1 MVDGLCLSVLICKF
15 QLHFLFSCL
24 HTLSVFQNT
33 EADPRIR
40 KFKFRMGSGGCI
52 VLYPFPLR
60 GHVGPMLELA
70 KQFVL
75 RHHFS
80 VTVLITTGPFDTPA
94 TTSYIHHISQANP
107 SITFLRLPPLSD
119 PFSLVEPSPN
129 RSSLVVLLEF
139 IRLNNPNVL
148 HALKTISQITP
159 VQAFVVDM
167 FTTSAVDVFSDLSI
181 PTYIYF
187 TCGAAAL
194 SAFLHL
200 PIIDKQTTQNLKDL
214 TTTHLHIPGLPPIR
228 ASHMPEPI
236 LDRDDQAY
244 HECLKISSQMT
255 KSRAI
260 MVNTFESLESV
271 SLKAMEDGLC
281 VPDGPTPPV
290 YSVGPLISEPQDGT
304 EEAGNGGGG
313 GVPKCLLWLDEQPPR
328 SVVFLCFGSMGAF
341 SGEQL
346 KEIAIGLERSR
357 QRFLWVVRSPPPSE
371 KDKVVSKGSAA
382 VDPDL
387 DALLPEGFLERT
399 KERGLVV
406 KSWAPQVAV
415 LNRESVGGFVSHCG
429 WNSVLEAVV
438 AGVPILAWPLYAEQH
453 MNRTVLVDA
462 YKLAMP
468 IDQSDD
474 GFVSA
479 DEVEKRVKSLMD
491 SEDGRALRERSQEMR
506 QQALTA
512 LAEGGSSSI
521 AFTKIADEL
530 CGNNI

>member
-328 SVVFLCFGSMGAF
+328 SVVFLCFGSMGA
-341 SGEQL
+341 
-346 KEIAIGLERSR
+346 
-357 QRFLWVVRSPPPSE
+357 
-371 KDKVVSKGSAA
+371 
-382 VDPDL
+382 
-387 DALLPEGFLERT
+387 
-399 KERGLVV
+399 GLVV